1 MSIKIFKII
10 QSIKEIYCNALFG
23 IAAFVLA
30 SFLKNYIKYGHCLS
44 ENMIKFIDKPENIL
58 YIVLFAL
65 IYTISYAIFEYYK
78 LQGK

>member
-10 QSIKEIYCNALFG
+10 QLMKETCCNALIG
-23 IAAFVLA
+23 IVAFVLV

-44 ENMIKFIDKPENIL
+44 ENMIKFVDAPENIL
-58 YIVLFAL
+58 YILLCVL
-65 IYTISYAIFEYYK
+65 IYTTTHTIFEYYK